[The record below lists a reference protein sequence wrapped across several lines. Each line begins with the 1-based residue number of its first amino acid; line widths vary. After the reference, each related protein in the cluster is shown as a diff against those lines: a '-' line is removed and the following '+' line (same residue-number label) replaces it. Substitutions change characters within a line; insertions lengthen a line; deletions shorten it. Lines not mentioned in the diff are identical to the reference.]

1 MVRIRHHGPA
11 DSRPQATPHGNQV
24 TPDGIPVRIIQR
36 PITPERSR
44 EHAGNRRLTRLRVF
58 ASVGDR
64 SKGFLVAGNAV
75 FRCAL
80 GRSGIVVAKREG
92 DGGTPRAKLPL
103 RGLLYRS
110 DNLRRPASLLPIRAI
125 TPCDA
130 WCDDAGDRR
139 YNRLI
144 DRPPAAAEERLR
156 RDDNL
161 YDVIV
166 ELGWNDAPVIR
177 GRGSAIFWH
186 LARPGFTP
194 TAGCVAVSRDVF
206 AKVLPRLARHCV
218 MTVI

>member
-1 MVRIRHHGPA
+1 VRI
-11 DSRPQATPHGNQV
+11 V
-24 TPDGIPVRIIQR
+24 QR
-36 PITPERSR
+36 PITAKRVGLP
-44 EHAGNRRLTRLRVF
+44 GGDRRLSRLRVF

-64 SKGFLVAGNAV
+64 SKGFLIAGSAV

-92 DGGTPRAKLPL
+92 DGGTPRATLPL
-103 RGLLYRS
+103 RSLLYRG
-110 DNLRRPASLLPIRAI
+110 DHIRRPAALLPIRAI
-125 TPCDA
+125 TPRDA

-144 DRPPAAAEERLR
+144 DRPPGVAEERLR
-156 RDDNL
+156 RDDHL

-186 LARPGFTP
+186 LARPGLTP
-194 TAGCVAVSRDVF
+194 TAGCVAVSLDVF
-206 AKVLPRLARHCV
+206 AKVLPRLGRRCV
-218 MTVI
+218 MRIG